1 MKAKTGDDTTEK
13 IYTDWYK
20 SVCLPTAAAEAASD
34 VSEQST
40 KSTAKVVKE

>member
-20 SVCLPTAAAEAASD
+20 SVYLPTAAAEAALD
-34 VSEQST
+34 VPEQSV
-40 KSTAKVVKE
+40 KSTAKAVKE